1 MKREDLLPEVL
12 KWTKAPALFEPAK
25 DKPYPWVK
33 AIVETVK
40 ADGSESY
47 AVAYT
52 IDGDKFRIVKDF
64 GSLSPIV
71 KYGKIYPYYYMHERF
86 IPSAK
91 NRDDIINYIISV
103 HGEDQSER
111 IRNLGSEELKKLI
124 YANAAR
130 LSIASHIESQEY
142 YAEKEKYLSACQEEL
157 DNMKESKEKEYLDQK
172 NKLEE
177 YQKKAAED
185 EKKERT
191 TTRGRKSKQGNI

>member
-1 MKREDLLPEVL
+1 MKREDVLPEVL
-12 KWTKAPALFEPAK
+12 KWTKAPALFEPAT

-64 GSLSPIV
+64 GNLSPIV

-86 IPSAK
+86 IPNAR
-91 NRDDIINYIISV
+91 NREDIITYLISV
-103 HGEDQSER
+103 HGEDQAEK
-111 IRNLGSEELKKLI
+111 IRGLNNDELKKLI
-124 YANAAR
+124 FANAAR
-130 LSIASHIESQEY
+130 LAIESHIESQEY
-142 YAEKEKYLSACQEEL
+142 FAEKDKYLSSYQEEL
-157 DNMKESKEKEYLDQK
+157 DNMKESKDKEYLEQK

-177 YQKKAAED
+177 YQKKVAAGD

-191 TTRGRKSKQGNI
+191 TTRGRKSK